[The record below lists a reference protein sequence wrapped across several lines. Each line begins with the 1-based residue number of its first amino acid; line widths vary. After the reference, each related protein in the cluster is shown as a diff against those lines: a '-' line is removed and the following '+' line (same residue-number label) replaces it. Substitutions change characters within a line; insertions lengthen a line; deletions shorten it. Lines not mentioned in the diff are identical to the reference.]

1 MGNTFVISGLK
12 AKAHEIRAKISE
24 LEGQI
29 KVCRRDLA
37 TIGEALRVF
46 GDPDGFYV
54 KPEALFSKG
63 DLARAIFDALR
74 NSPKGLQLPAIVEA
88 VAKANN
94 LDMNDAQ
101 LAPLV
106 QRRVSAALYRFHGRN
121 EITNQ
126 KMRGGMKAWK
136 IMP

>member
-1 MGNTFVISGLK
+1 MGEPHVISGLK
-12 AKAHEIRAKISE
+12 AKAHEIRMRISE
-24 LEGQI
+24 LEGHI

-46 GDPDGFYV
+46 GDPDGFYI

-74 NSPKGLQLPAIVEA
+74 ENPKGLQLPAIVEA
-88 VAKANN
+88 VAKVHS
-94 LDMNDAQ
+94 LDMNDTQ

-106 QRRVSAALYRFHGRN
+106 RKRVTAALYRFHGRN

-126 KMRGGMKAWK
+126 KMRGGMKVWK